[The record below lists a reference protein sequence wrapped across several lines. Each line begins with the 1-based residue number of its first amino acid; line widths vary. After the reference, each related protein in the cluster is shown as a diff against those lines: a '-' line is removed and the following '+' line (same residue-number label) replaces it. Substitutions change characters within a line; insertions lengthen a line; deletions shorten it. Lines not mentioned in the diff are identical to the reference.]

1 MPITPQHVASRADLG
16 YRHGERSIDTEI
28 RWCIDQRRELLA
40 TAEAHPPF
48 LLRLGLSDLLM
59 EEVLLILSTSEPLGR
74 GYSSAPPNASG
85 FEN

>member
-1 MPITPQHVASRADLG
+1 MRITPQRFASCADLE
-16 YRHGERSIDTEI
+16 YRHGERSIDAET

-40 TAEAHPPF
+40 TAKAHPPF

-74 GYSSAPPNASG
+74 GNSSAPPIASG
-85 FEN
+85 SSN